1 MPHVF
6 TVSPDFTPEHLSGW
20 FIFNTWLQKAL
31 DEPFHLQLYDD
42 FHSQR
47 DAIRSDQ
54 IDLIYANPYDAA
66 ILVREKGFK
75 PLVKPADKADE
86 AVIAV
91 SAESPYLQVEGLPGS
106 IKLATT
112 EDPDVHMM
120 GMIMLEPAD
129 LDASSVEMHI
139 CDSYVLV
146 AKELIKG
153 NCDVGIFLAE
163 AFNDLSSVI
172 RKQLR
177 ALVNSQ
183 IQVIHHALMISPR
196 LADRRDRLLD
206 ALLAMADNEKGKSA
220 LAALKIPRWEPVEDE
235 EMEFMIDLMD
245 TFVV

>member
-146 AKELIKG
+146 AKKLIKG

-177 ALVNSQ
+177 ALVSSQ

-196 LADRRDRLLD
+196 LADRHDRLLE
-206 ALLAMADNEKGKSA
+206 ALLAMVDNEKGKSA
-220 LAALKIPRWEPVEDE
+220 LEALKIPRWEPVEDE